1 MLGMGII
8 APLLPLY
15 AEDLG
20 ATGIGLGIIFAGFS
34 ISRAIVMPIIG
45 RLSDRHGR
53 KLFLCI
59 GLIASAI
66 ISLGYIW
73 ANSVSQLTLVRLLH
87 GAAGGMIIPI
97 AQAYVGDISPA
108 GEEGTW
114 MGYFNAAFFTGFG
127 FGPLLG
133 GALSDHFG
141 MNVAFSTMSGLN
153 LLAFLIV
160 ALFLPEIRQTKTA
173 TGSSSSFRRMSS
185 SGMVRGLFSF
195 RLADAL
201 GRGSFFCFLPI
212 FAGIYLGLS
221 PTLIGIVLAVNVL
234 LSSLFQPFSGKIADR
249 FNRRA
254 LVILGSVIRFA
265 FLALLPFAH
274 NFWQLLGLCVFGALG
289 AAIALPAASALTV
302 EEGRKFGMGSTM
314 AMFVVSMS
322 IGMATGPL
330 LGGVVAD
337 FADINSVFYFAAG
350 MILVGISLF
359 TWFTR

>member
-1 MLGMGII
+1 M
-8 APLLPLY
+8 
-15 AEDLG
+15 
-20 ATGIGLGIIFAGFS
+20 
-34 ISRAIVMPIIG
+34 IV
-45 RLSDRHGR
+45 
-53 KLFLCI
+53 
-59 GLIASAI
+59 
-66 ISLGYIW
+66 
-73 ANSVSQLTLVRLLH
+73 
-87 GAAGGMIIPI
+87 PI
-97 AQAYVGDISPA
+97 AQAYVGDISPE

-114 MGYFNAAFFTGFG
+114 MGYFNSAFFSGFG

-133 GALSDHFG
+133 VVLTDHFG

-160 ALFLPEIRQTKTA
+160 APFLPKIRQTKTT

-185 SGMVRGLFSF
+185 SSMVRGIFSF

-201 GRGSFFCFLPI
+201 GRGSFVCFMPV

-221 PTLIGIVLAVNVL
+221 PTLIGILLAVNIL

-265 FLALLPFAH
+265 FLALLPSAH
-274 NFWQLLGLCVFGALG
+274 NFGQLLGLCVFGALG
-289 AAIALPAASALTV
+289 AAIALPAASALIV
-302 EEGRKFGMGSTM
+302 KEGRKFGMGSTM
-314 AMFVVSMS
+314 AMFTVAMS